1 MALEYARRLK
11 EDMGR
16 CKISI
21 PVVLGGVLNQKVENQ
36 ALPVDVC
43 GDLKKLGF
51 SPCPKL
57 EGNFKK
63 LLETSM
69 KPKENPP

>member
-1 MALEYARRLK
+1 M
-11 EDMGR
+11 
-16 CKISI
+16 
-21 PVVLGGVLNQKVENQ
+21 VLGGVLNQKVEHQ

-69 KPKENPP
+69 KPKENPH